1 MRLEFYIVG
10 SALSEEEPRDV
21 DMYGVMD
28 DILFKSVFG
37 MTAEEFQE
45 QRRSGKVWGSELTK
59 WKEETIGAI
68 RVLQYV
74 FPQLI
79 PLDFKYLPESLLQE
93 PCRKIDIT
101 ASPESWD
108 IGFPNLEKEVIDH
121 PA

>member
-1 MRLEFYIVG
+1 
-10 SALSEEEPRDV
+10 
-21 DMYGVMD
+21 MYGVMED
-28 DILFKSVFG
+28 CTFEANFG

-101 ASPESWD
+101 VSPESWG

-121 PA
+121 PT